1 MCTYKNCEGW
11 TRRDCL
17 QLGLGMLAGGTFVDL
32 LRARSLAA
40 TNRSTRAP
48 SPPVPSLTHTGV
60 AVAVLPVT
68 LIDDD
73 ATVSKIVSQT
83 WRRREC
89 PGATP

>member
-1 MCTYKNCEGW
+1 
-11 TRRDCL
+11 
-17 QLGLGMLAGGTFVDL
+17 
-32 LRARSLAA
+32 
-40 TNRSTRAP
+40 
-48 SPPVPSLTHTGV
+48 VPSLTHTGV